1 MSIEQVSQTEMLQQF
16 KDRFKILI
24 DENQKL
30 AVKIKENEQVALK
43 LQGAIEAL
51 EYYNLSLIHI

>member
-51 EYYNLSLIHI
+51 EYAFF